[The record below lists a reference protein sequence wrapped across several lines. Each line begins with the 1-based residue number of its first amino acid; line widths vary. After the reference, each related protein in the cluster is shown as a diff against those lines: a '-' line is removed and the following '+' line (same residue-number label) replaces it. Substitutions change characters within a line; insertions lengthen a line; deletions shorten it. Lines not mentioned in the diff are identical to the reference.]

1 MKKSPLTGEPRK
13 TRQPFFINTLPR
25 PTRER
30 IRELRAE
37 GKTWKEIEELS
48 PTFSPKRLPH
58 STLQRWFDVNVEQKE
73 KLDVP
78 DGRAADEER
87 LASLIAAKVAELLK
101 PFLPGGAA

>member
-1 MKKSPLTGEPRK
+1 MKKRPLTGEPRK

-73 KLDVP
+73 TAN
-78 DGRAADEER
+78 GRAEDEER

-101 PFLPGGAA
+101 PLLSGGTA